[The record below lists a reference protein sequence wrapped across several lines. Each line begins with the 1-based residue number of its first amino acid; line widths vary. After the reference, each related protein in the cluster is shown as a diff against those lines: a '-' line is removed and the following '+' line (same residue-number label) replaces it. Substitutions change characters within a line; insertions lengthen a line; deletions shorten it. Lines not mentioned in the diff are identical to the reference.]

1 MSKYTLKSLKKILDD
16 PETNLDIAAFIC
28 GELLQEV
35 AQLEAVIE
43 SHVTQLGK
51 IRRSLAEAFPCEV
64 GAYDMPLLVDRL
76 VEEREKGA
84 VTMTR
89 GEVLAI
95 IHTVQIATGTTGE
108 GPVLPL
114 EEREE
119 REVYAFIER
128 LKARGINN
136 FG

>member
-1 MSKYTLKSLKKILDD
+1 MSKYTLKSLKEILDD
-16 PETNLDIAAFIC
+16 PETDSESGLDMAVFIC

-76 VEEREKGA
+76 IEEREKGA

-89 GEVLAI
+89 NEVLAI
-95 IHTVQIATGTTGE
+95 IHTVQIAVGTTGE

-114 EEREE
+114 KEHEE

-128 LKARGINN
+128 LKARG
-136 FG
+136 